1 MSDVFIS
8 SVEIPEETPI
18 SNSGRRLPAPLSI
31 LVMWSRRAR
40 LRAQLAADLRER
52 PEYLRDIGICEYQAR
67 SEAVRFFWEPVLL
80 KHRRVE
86 IAAIPMR

>member
-1 MSDVFIS
+1 MSDVLIS
-8 SVEIPEETPI
+8 SVVIAEKASF
-18 SNSGRRLPAPLSI
+18 SNLGRRLPARLSI

-52 PEYLRDIGICEYQAR
+52 PEYLLDIGICEYEAR
-67 SEAVRFFWEPVLL
+67 SEAVKFFWEPVLL

-86 IAAIPMR
+86 RAATPMR

>member
-1 MSDVFIS
+1 MSDVLIS
-8 SVEIPEETPI
+8 SVVTAEKA
-18 SNSGRRLPAPLSI
+18 SFYNLGRLLHAPLSI
-31 LVMWSRRAR
+31 LAMWSRRAR

-67 SEAVRFFWEPVLL
+67 SEAVRFFWEPILL

-86 IAAIPMR
+86 MVATPMR

>member
-8 SVEIPEETPI
+8 SVEIPEKT
-18 SNSGRRLPAPLSI
+18 SFSSLGRRLPAPLSI
-31 LVMWSRRAR
+31 LVVWCRRAR

-67 SEAVRFFWEPVLL
+67 REAVRFFWEPVLL
-80 KHRRVE
+80 KHQRVE
-86 IAAIPMR
+86 IAATPIH